1 VVERTFRRIVK
12 DQKYEGFILNMFGF
26 TLGDEECLNTLHMF
40 ALVFFVLG
48 WLILVYRTKRL

>member
-1 VVERTFRRIVK
+1 MK